1 MNKIKIIED
10 NVMSFEQWHN
20 GCSQEVIDEKAALCL
35 GRMRQ
40 NWTAILEERGY
51 TITEPSVP
59 TYAPAPNAADYD
71 IKLNPADY
79 ATEQEFWQATIT
91 QNQTNQQNYS
101 QAVNTVK
108 LQNKVLQDAYLEA
121 KVIADTEF
129 SELVFA
135 QPDYKNRAEREEKN
149 AEQILNEA
157 KEAKIQ
163 TLKSNRDNANL
174 RPMVSIKAP
183 ELIGEM
189 GSKTFGDLV
198 YFSFDT
204 KATNNPATEPNSIV
218 FATIL
223 NGMVNPNYYAQYS
236 TIIIEGDS
244 TRKGYVAITPTVAG
258 QLAGH
263 AAHRNTMNIEYCN
276 QQEVLIKAVSVYFP
290 EGHEQ
295 AGQLDINSSL
305 EALNQIN
312 ITY

>member
-1 MNKIKIIED
+1 MITELEKQILCHSMLSTDEFIDNIYKCGLFTGREEEIIRE
-10 NVMSFEQWHN
+10 NVN
-20 GCSQEVIDEKAALCL
+20 ARILDL
-35 GRMRQ
+35 RRD
-40 NWTAILEERGY
+40 WTATLEGRGL
-51 TITEPSVP
+51 IIP
-59 TYAPAPNAADYD
+59 
-71 IKLNPADY
+71 
-79 ATEQEFWQATIT
+79 
-91 QNQTNQQNYS
+91 
-101 QAVNTVK
+101 
-108 LQNKVLQDAYLEA
+108 QD
-121 KVIADTEF
+121 DFEF
-129 SELVFA
+129 SELVFS
-135 QPDYKNRAEREEKN
+135 QPDYKSRAERDAKTP
-149 AEQILNEA
+149 EQLLKEA
-157 KEAKIQ
+157 KEEKIQ

-189 GSKTFGDLV
+189 GSKTFGNLV

-223 NGMVNPNYYAQYS
+223 NGLANPNYYTQYS